1 MTDLARFALVVAM
14 GLAILAGLGLGC
26 LTVGW
31 IRDGLRELNEMFRL

>member
-1 MTDLARFALVVAM
+1 MTDLARFALVVAA

-31 IRDGLRELNEMFRL
+31 IRDGLRDLEEMFRP

>member
-1 MTDLARFALVVAM
+1 MTDLARFALVVIV

-31 IRDGLRELNEMFRL
+31 IRDGLRDLDEMFRM